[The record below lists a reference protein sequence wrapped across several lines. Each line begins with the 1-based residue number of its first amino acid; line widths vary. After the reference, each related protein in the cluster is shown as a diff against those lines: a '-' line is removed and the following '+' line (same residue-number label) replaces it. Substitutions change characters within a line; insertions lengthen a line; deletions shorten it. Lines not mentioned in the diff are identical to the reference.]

1 MLSQA
6 NQRKSWYSKSNNNRA
21 VEIIL
26 AYQHNFIYNFFCN
39 LYLWIVYQ
47 KNNPVFHFFLVKPG
61 PMKLINLQVTEN
73 AFRAQIGRQNIH
85 F

>member
-39 LYLWIVYQ
+39 LCSS
-47 KNNPVFHFFLVKPG
+47 KKTNDG
-61 PMKLINLQVTEN
+61 INSTYTYY
-73 AFRAQIGRQNIH
+73 F
-85 F
+85 